1 MKNENVVS
9 LPDRLQGI
17 KRMLSGNGEP
27 PDNGVMEARVS
38 KLEDAAQDTR
48 DRLVRVE
55 TKVDAVAT
63 KAEVNDLKAEL
74 VKWIVATAGALGVAG
89 ITVMTFVLNNAVP
102 KVPSTPPSQQP
113 IIINVP
119 APAITSVPATPGT
132 TATKP

>member
-27 PDNGVMEARVS
+27 PDNGAMEARVS

-89 ITVMTFVLNNAVP
+89 ITVLNNAVP
-102 KVPSTPPSQQP
+102 KVPSAPPSQQP

-119 APAITSVPATPGT
+119 APAVTSVPATPGT